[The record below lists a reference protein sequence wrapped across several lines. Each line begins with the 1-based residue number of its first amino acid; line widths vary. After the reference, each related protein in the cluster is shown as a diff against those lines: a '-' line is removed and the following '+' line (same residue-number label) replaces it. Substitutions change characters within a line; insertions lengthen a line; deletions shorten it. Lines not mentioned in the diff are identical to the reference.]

1 MTELQVS
8 TGIVPAWTS
17 CHCTHCYPTLQI
29 RHPWLTPGTYAA
41 TVHALN
47 TATILRLHNQPP
59 MGVLLS
65 NKVTPG
71 LVGWA
76 GLTFTRLHQRASS
89 VCMWAYVMNACWTA
103 GDRDAR
109 LVIM

>member
-1 MTELQVS
+1 MS
-8 TGIVPAWTS
+8 FCGHHS
-17 CHCTHCYPTLQI
+17 CSGFLSLCPLYPTLQI
-29 RHPWLTPGTYAA
+29 RHPQLTPGAYAA
-41 TVHALN
+41 TVCALN
-47 TATILRLHNQPP
+47 TTILRLCDWPP
-59 MGVLLS
+59 MGEGRVLLS

-76 GLTFTRLHQRASS
+76 GLTFTGLHRGASS
-89 VCMWAYVMNACWTA
+89 VCMWDYVMNACWTA